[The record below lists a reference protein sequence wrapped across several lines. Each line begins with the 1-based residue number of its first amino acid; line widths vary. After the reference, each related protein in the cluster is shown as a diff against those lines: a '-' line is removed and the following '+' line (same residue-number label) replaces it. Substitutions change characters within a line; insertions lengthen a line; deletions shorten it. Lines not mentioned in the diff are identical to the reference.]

1 MKKFLTLLLA
11 AAMTLSLAACGS
23 KTDDNSGNNSQ
34 PASALELLN
43 AVWANYSDDDKFP
56 AAGGDFDEANM
67 TEDAPGNFSVED
79 GDALDYSLSFP
90 AADAGKLSDAASLT
104 HMMNANTF
112 TAGAFHVASSSDVDS
127 VVSDLKDNIMNRQWM
142 CGFPDKLVILTL
154 GDYVISCYGAEDLV
168 DQFSEKVTEAFT
180 DAAVVCDEAVTVGAL
195 EESIRRGAKGLLKD
209 VSLFDIYRGP
219 GVASGKK
226 SVAFNLVLRADD
238 RSLTGEEADEDVQS
252 ILAALK
258 ADHNA
263 VLR

>member
-56 AAGGDFDEANM
+56 ATGGDYDEANM
-67 TEDAPGNFSVED
+67 NEDAPGNFSVED

-90 AADAGKLSDAASLT
+90 AADASKLSDAASLT

-127 VVSDLKDNIMNRQWM
+127 VVSDLKDVRLSRQA
-142 CGFPDKLVILTL
+142 CHPDTWRLCRLL
-154 GDYVISCYGAEDLV
+154 L
-168 DQFSEKVTEAFT
+168 
-180 DAAVVCDEAVTVGAL
+180 
-195 EESIRRGAKGLLKD
+195 RRGGPCRPVQRQGHRDLCRCCRRLR
-209 VSLFDIYRGP
+209 RGHR
-219 GVASGKK
+219 
-226 SVAFNLVLRADD
+226 L
-238 RSLTGEEADEDVQS
+238 
-252 ILAALK
+252 I
-258 ADHNA
+258 
-263 VLR
+263 

>member
-79 GDALDYSLSFP
+79 GDALDYALSFP

-112 TAGAFHVASSSDVDS
+112 TAGAYRLNDSSDMDA
-127 VVSDLKDNIMNRQWM
+127 VVSDLKDNIMSRQWM
-142 CGFPDKLVILTL
+142 CGFPDKLVIVTY
-154 GDYVISCYGAEDLV
+154 GDYIVSCFGAEDLV
-168 DQFSEKVTEAFT
+168 DQFRDAMSAAF
-180 DAAVVCDEAVTVGAL
+180 DGASVACDEPIV
-195 EESIRRGAKGLLKD
+195 
-209 VSLFDIYRGP
+209 
-219 GVASGKK
+219 
-226 SVAFNLVLRADD
+226 
-238 RSLTGEEADEDVQS
+238 
-252 ILAALK
+252 
-258 ADHNA
+258 
-263 VLR
+263 

>member
-1 MKKFLTLLLA
+1 MKKFLTLLLT

-23 KTDDNSGNNSQ
+23 KNDGGAASGGQ
-34 PASALELLN
+34 PATALELLE
-43 AVWANYSDDDKFP
+43 AVWSSYAEDDKF
-56 AAGGDFDEANM
+56 AVSGGDMNEENM
-67 TEDAPGNFSVED
+67 VDDAPGNVSVED

-168 DQFSEKVTEAFT
+168 DQFSEKVTEAFA
-180 DAAVVCDEAVTVGAL
+180 DAAVVCDEAIA
-195 EESIRRGAKGLLKD
+195 
-209 VSLFDIYRGP
+209 
-219 GVASGKK
+219 
-226 SVAFNLVLRADD
+226 
-238 RSLTGEEADEDVQS
+238 
-252 ILAALK
+252 
-258 ADHNA
+258 
-263 VLR
+263 

>member
-67 TEDAPGNFSVED
+67 TEDAPGN
-79 GDALDYSLSFP
+79 FP

-168 DQFSEKVTEAFT
+168 DQFSGKVTETFA
-180 DAAVVCDEAVTVGAL
+180 DAAVVCDEAIA
-195 EESIRRGAKGLLKD
+195 
-209 VSLFDIYRGP
+209 
-219 GVASGKK
+219 
-226 SVAFNLVLRADD
+226 
-238 RSLTGEEADEDVQS
+238 
-252 ILAALK
+252 
-258 ADHNA
+258 
-263 VLR
+263 

>member
-67 TEDAPGNFSVED
+67 TEDAPGT
-79 GDALDYSLSFP
+79 FP
-90 AADAGKLSDAASLT
+90 AADASKLSDAASLT

-154 GDYVISCYGAEDLV
+154 GDYVVSCYGAEDLV
-168 DQFSEKVTEAFT
+168 DQFSGKVTETFA
-180 DAAVVCDEAVTVGAL
+180 DAAVVCDEAIA
-195 EESIRRGAKGLLKD
+195 
-209 VSLFDIYRGP
+209 
-219 GVASGKK
+219 
-226 SVAFNLVLRADD
+226 
-238 RSLTGEEADEDVQS
+238 
-252 ILAALK
+252 
-258 ADHNA
+258 
-263 VLR
+263 

>member
-79 GDALDYSLSFP
+79 GDALDYSLS
-90 AADAGKLSDAASLT
+90 
-104 HMMNANTF
+104 MMNANTF

-168 DQFSEKVTEAFT
+168 DQFSGKVTETFA
-180 DAAVVCDEAVTVGAL
+180 DAAVVCDEAIA
-195 EESIRRGAKGLLKD
+195 
-209 VSLFDIYRGP
+209 
-219 GVASGKK
+219 
-226 SVAFNLVLRADD
+226 
-238 RSLTGEEADEDVQS
+238 
-252 ILAALK
+252 
-258 ADHNA
+258 
-263 VLR
+263 

>member
-23 KTDDNSGNNSQ
+23 KTDDNSGNNNQ

-56 AAGGDFDEANM
+56 AAGGDYDEANM

-112 TAGAFHVASSSDVDS
+112 TCGAFHVSDAGN
-127 VVSDLKDNIMNRQWM
+127 VSTVAADIRSAVQGKQWM
-142 CGFPDKLVILTL
+142 CGFPDKLVVAEV
-154 GDYVISCYGAEDLV
+154 GEYVVTVFGADELV
-168 DQFSEKVTEAFT
+168 DTFMTHLN
-180 DAAVVCDEAVTVGAL
+180 G
-195 EESIRRGAKGLLKD
+195 IYG
-209 VSLFDIYRGP
+209 VSATY
-219 GVASGKK
+219 
-226 SVAFNLVLRADD
+226 
-238 RSLTGEEADEDVQS
+238 DED
-252 ILAALK
+252 IL
-258 ADHNA
+258 
-263 VLR
+263 

>member
-104 HMMNANTF
+104 HMMNANSF
-112 TAGAFHVASSSDVDS
+112 TCGAFHVSDAGN
-127 VVSDLKDNIMNRQWM
+127 VSTVAADIRSAVQGKQWM
-142 CGFPDKLVILTL
+142 CGFPERLVILTS
-154 GDYVISCYGAEDLV
+154 GQYVVSVYGNESLV
-168 DQFSEKVTEAFT
+168 NTFRDKFV
-180 DAAVVCDEAVTVGAL
+180 AAHSGASTVYDEAIGA
-195 EESIRRGAKGLLKD
+195 
-209 VSLFDIYRGP
+209 
-219 GVASGKK
+219 
-226 SVAFNLVLRADD
+226 
-238 RSLTGEEADEDVQS
+238 
-252 ILAALK
+252 
-258 ADHNA
+258 
-263 VLR
+263 

>member
-56 AAGGDFDEANM
+56 AAGGDYDEANM

-142 CGFPDKLVILTL
+142 CGFPDKLVISATMSSPATARRTSSTSSAARSPKPLPMLPSSATRP
-154 GDYVISCYGAEDLV
+154 SPDLI
-168 DQFSEKVTEAFT
+168 F
-180 DAAVVCDEAVTVGAL
+180 
-195 EESIRRGAKGLLKD
+195 
-209 VSLFDIYRGP
+209 
-219 GVASGKK
+219 
-226 SVAFNLVLRADD
+226 
-238 RSLTGEEADEDVQS
+238 
-252 ILAALK
+252 
-258 ADHNA
+258 
-263 VLR
+263 

>member
-79 GDALDYSLSFP
+79 GDALDYALSFP

-112 TAGAFHVASSSDVDS
+112 TCGAYHLSDDVSAADVASS
-127 VVSDLKDNIMNRQWM
+127 LRDNIMNRQWM
-142 CGFPDKLVILTL
+142 CGFPDKLVVLTM
-154 GDYVISCYGAEDLV
+154 GQFVVSVYGAEDLV
-168 DQFSEKVTEAFT
+168 DTFRDKLQNCFSS
-180 DAAVVCDEAVTVGAL
+180 AAVVYDEPIA
-195 EESIRRGAKGLLKD
+195 
-209 VSLFDIYRGP
+209 
-219 GVASGKK
+219 
-226 SVAFNLVLRADD
+226 
-238 RSLTGEEADEDVQS
+238 
-252 ILAALK
+252 
-258 ADHNA
+258 
-263 VLR
+263 